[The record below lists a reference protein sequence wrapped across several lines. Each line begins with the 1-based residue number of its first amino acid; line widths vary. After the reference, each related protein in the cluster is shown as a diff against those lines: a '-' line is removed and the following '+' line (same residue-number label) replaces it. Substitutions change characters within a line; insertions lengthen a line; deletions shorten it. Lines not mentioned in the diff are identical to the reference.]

1 MAGGGRRENSGRKPA
16 IGKQI
21 VEARKLA
28 ARLRISV
35 AGGGTRLGNSYAE
48 IMDKAVSLALEG
60 DRSMIKLLIE
70 MGARAVDMK
79 DDETPYK
86 KMVEEFTVKLRR
98 ETPSANEA
106 STEGEL
112 VGPNA

>member
-35 AGGGTRLGNSYAE
+35 AGGWTRLGNSYAE